1 MEFYVRNANHALFD
15 GLQAL
20 FRRGRDV
27 MVRGQNTI
35 ELDDV
40 LFIISNPLERCI
52 FLKGRNDN
60 IFAKVAETLWVLAGR
75 NDIKWLSHYLPRAVD
90 FSDDSHIWR
99 GGYGPRLRGSM
110 GDVDQVM
117 QCVNILSKDPESRR
131 AVMTIFDPKL
141 DFVDSKD
148 IPCNLAIHWL
158 IRDGFLNM
166 KVFQRSSDI
175 WWGFS
180 GINTFEWSVLHQLM
194 ASWLN
199 VQVGTL
205 AYFISSLHLYERH
218 FERAEKLL
226 SMEHTDTYD
235 SHPQIPWTNTPID
248 LFDNRM
254 TDIFMDEECARR
266 GDFFIHNCDVRK
278 DPLLNQFSLMLML
291 YNAYNRFTML
301 LDSRDTI
308 ACIVNKMESSDLKLA
323 SLEYLLRQGIDISNI
338 VLPEKDRNI
347 LSLQI

>member
-1 MEFYVRNANHALFD
+1 MEFFARNVNKALFE

-75 NDIKWLSHYLPRAVD
+75 NDIKWLSHYLPRAKD
-90 FSDDSHIWR
+90 FSDDGMIWR

-199 VQVGTL
+199 VHVGTL
-205 AYFISSLHLYERH
+205 AYFISS
-218 FERAEKLL
+218 
-226 SMEHTDTYD
+226 
-235 SHPQIPWTNTPID
+235 
-248 LFDNRM
+248 
-254 TDIFMDEECARR
+254 
-266 GDFFIHNCDVRK
+266 
-278 DPLLNQFSLMLML
+278 
-291 YNAYNRFTML
+291 
-301 LDSRDTI
+301 
-308 ACIVNKMESSDLKLA
+308 
-323 SLEYLLRQGIDISNI
+323 
-338 VLPEKDRNI
+338 
-347 LSLQI
+347 

>member
-1 MEFYVRNANHALFD
+1 MELFARNVNEALFE

-27 MVRGQNTI
+27 TVRGQKTI

-52 FLKGRNDN
+52 FLTGRNDN

-75 NDIKWLSHYLPRAVD
+75 NDIKWLSHYLPRAAD
-90 FSDDSHIWR
+90 FSDDGETWR
-99 GGYGPRLRGSM
+99 GGYGPRLRGNP
-110 GDVDQVM
+110 DQVM
-117 QCVNILSKDPESRR
+117 QCVNILTKDPESRR

-141 DFVDSKD
+141 DYVDSKD
-148 IPCNLAIHWL
+148 IPCHLAIHWL

-180 GINTFEWSVLHQLM
+180 ATNTFEWSVLHQLM

-218 FERAEKLL
+218 FERAANLL
-226 SMEHTDTYD
+226 SMEHTDIYE

>member
-1 MEFYVRNANHALFD
+1 MEFFARNVNEALFD
-15 GLQAL
+15 GLQTL

-27 MVRGQNTI
+27 VVRGQNTI

-75 NDIKWLSHYLPRAVD
+75 NDIKWLSHYLPRAAD
-90 FSDDSHIWR
+90 FSDDGSIWR
-99 GGYGPRLRGSM
+99 GGYGPRLRDG
-110 GDVDQVM
+110 VDQVM
-117 QCVNILSKDPESRR
+117 QCVNILSRDPESRR
-131 AVMTIFDPKL
+131 AVMTIFDPDK

-148 IPCNLAIHWL
+148 IPCNIAIHWL

-226 SMEHTDTYD
+226 SMEPTDIYE
-235 SHPQIPWTNTPID
+235 SRPQIPWTNTPID
-248 LFDNRM
+248 LFDNLM
-254 TDIFMDEECARR
+254 TSIFMDEECARR
-266 GDFFIHNCDVRK
+266 GDFFMHNSIARE

-291 YNAYNRFTML
+291 YNAYNRFTVL
-301 LDSRDTI
+301 LNSREEI
-308 ACIVNKMESSDLKLA
+308 ACIVNKMESCDLKLA
-323 SLEYLLRQGIDISNI
+323 SLEYLLRQGIDISGI

>member
-1 MEFYVRNANHALFD
+1 
-15 GLQAL
+15 
-20 FRRGRDV
+20 
-27 MVRGQNTI
+27 
-35 ELDDV
+35 
-40 LFIISNPLERCI
+40 
-52 FLKGRNDN
+52 
-60 IFAKVAETLWVLAGR
+60 
-75 NDIKWLSHYLPRAVD
+75 
-90 FSDDSHIWR
+90 
-99 GGYGPRLRGSM
+99 
-110 GDVDQVM
+110 DQVM
-117 QCVNILSKDPESRR
+117 QCVNILSRDPESRR
-131 AVMTIFDPKL
+131 AVMTIFDPDK

-148 IPCNLAIHWL
+148 IPCNIAIHWL

-226 SMEHTDTYD
+226 SMEHTDIYD
-235 SHPQIPWTNTPID
+235 SRPQILRTNTPID
-248 LFDNRM
+248 QFDGYLS
-254 TDIFMDEECARR
+254 DIFKYE
-266 GDFFIHNCDVRK
+266 DFSRHGNYVAVSIPVFV
-278 DPLLNQFSLMLML
+278 DPLFKQFSLMLML
-291 YNAYNRFTML
+291 YNAYTL
-301 LDSRDTI
+301 LPLYLGVTLDAI
-308 ACIVNKMESSDLKLA
+308 ACIVNKMESCDLKIA
-323 SLEYLLRQGIDISNI
+323 SLEYLYRQNIHAPGI